1 MTNPDLLALAVSLAR
16 VFDEL
21 GIPYV
26 VGGSVASGV
35 LGEPRSTYDL
45 DIMLEL
51 SESSGRM
58 LVEALATDYYI
69 DELSV
74 IDAVRRES
82 SFNVIHQ
89 ATATKVDLF
98 IRENAAFAR
107 LQMERAISLEIE
119 PGKLVR
125 FYSPEDLV
133 IRKLMWFQA
142 GAGISDRQWR
152 DVVGLL
158 KTNPSADLEYLTRAA
173 RERGVDALLALAL
186 REAGID
192 DSSIVP

>member
-1 MTNPDLLALAVSLAR
+1 MTNPDPLALAVSLAR

-21 GIPYV
+21 GIRYV

-45 DIMLEL
+45 DMMLEL

-58 LVEALATDYYI
+58 LVKALATDYYI
-69 DELSV
+69 DESSV